1 MSRRS
6 ALVPIAAA
14 ALGLLGSLAA
24 TAFLH
29 ASAARALDQVLDERL
44 RGAGEAAAGLLQGAA
59 PSAGQL
65 QRLMQANQL
74 EGAFLLDRDLTVL
87 ADATGPAG
95 RRVDLLRIDPAR
107 VRRAFEGE
115 SGIGAGFALGEQG
128 VATGY
133 FPVRG
138 PDGTVRSV
146 LALEAGQAFAGARR
160 GLRSALALGGG
171 LAAAGAVALALVAW
185 RWTQAERARTETAE
199 RAARGEAMSRMAAM
213 AAHEIRNPL
222 GVIRGTIDLL
232 RERSGAALG
241 ERGASDL
248 QDVLGEVERLRRLTE
263 DFLDVASDRPIVRAR
278 LDLRDVLEDAARG
291 AEASFP
297 PVRVRRSFG
306 ELPPVEG
313 DGGRLRQVFANLLSN
328 AAQAQR
334 EGEIELTAAAV
345 DGEVRI
351 VVHDSGPG
359 VRPDIRPRLFEPFVS
374 GRPGGTG
381 LGLALSRRFVE
392 RHGGMLELV
401 RDGRPGATFEVRLP
415 VAS

>member
-1 MSRRS
+1 VIRRS

-44 RGAGEAAAGLLQGAA
+44 RGAGEAAAGLLQGTA
-59 PSAGQL
+59 PSAAQL
-65 QRLMQANQL
+65 HRLMQANQL

-87 ADATGPAG
+87 ADATGSAG

-107 VRRAFEGE
+107 VRRAFESE

-138 PDGTVRSV
+138 PDGTVRAV

-160 GLRSALALGGG
+160 GLRSAFALGAG
-171 LAAAGAVALALVAW
+171 LAAAGAAALALVAW
-185 RWTQAERARTETAE
+185 RWTQAERARTQAAE

-222 GVIRGTIDLL
+222 AVIRGTIDLL
-232 RERSGAALG
+232 RERSGPALG

-263 DFLDVASDRPIVRAR
+263 DFLDVAGDRAMVRSP
-278 LDLRDVLEDAARG
+278 LDLRDVLEDAARA

-297 PVRVRRSFG
+297 AVRVRCSLG
-306 ELPPVEG
+306 ELPAIEG
-313 DGGRLRQVFANLLSN
+313 DGSRLRQVFANLLSN

-334 EGEIELTAAAV
+334 EGEIELTAGAV
-345 DGEVRI
+345 DGQVRI
-351 VVHDSGPG
+351 TVHDSGPG
-359 VRPDIRPRLFEPFVS
+359 VSPEIRARLFEPFVS
-374 GRPGGTG
+374 GKPGGTG

-392 RHGGMLELV
+392 RHGGMLELIG
-401 RDGRPGATFEVRLP
+401 DGRPGATFQVRLP

>member
-14 ALGLLGSLAA
+14 ALGLVGSLAA

-44 RGAGEAAAGLLQGAA
+44 RGAGEAAAGLLQGTVLSAA
-59 PSAGQL
+59 QIR
-65 QRLMQANQL
+65 RLMQANQL

-87 ADATGPAG
+87 ADATGPG
-95 RRVDLLRIDPAR
+95 GGRVDLLRVDPVR

-133 FPVRG
+133 FPVRA
-138 PDGTVRSV
+138 PDGTVRAV

-160 GLRSALALGGG
+160 GLRSALALGAS
-171 LAAAGAVALALVAW
+171 LAAAAAVALALVAW
-185 RWTQAERARTETAE
+185 RWTQAERARTEAAE

-222 GVIRGTIDLL
+222 AVIRGTIDLL
-232 RERSGAALG
+232 RERSGPTLG

-263 DFLDVASDRPIVRAR
+263 DFLDVASDRAIVRSR
-278 LDLRDVLEDAARG
+278 LDLRDVLEDAARA

-297 PVRVRRSFG
+297 AVRVRRSIG
-306 ELPPVEG
+306 ALPRIEG

-334 EGEIELTAAAV
+334 EGEIELTAGAA

-351 VVHDSGPG
+351 TVHDSGPG
-359 VRPDIRPRLFEPFVS
+359 VPSAIRARLFEPFVS
-374 GRPGGTG
+374 GKPGGTG

-392 RHGGMLELV
+392 RHGGMLELI
-401 RDGRPGATFEVRLP
+401 RDGRPGATFQVRLP
-415 VAS
+415 AAS

>member
-1 MSRRS
+1 VIRR
-6 ALVPIAAA
+6 AAVVPIAAA

-44 RGAGEAAAGLLQGAA
+44 RGAGEAAAGLLQGTA
-59 PSAGQL
+59 PSAAQL
-65 QRLMQANQL
+65 HRLMQANQL

-95 RRVDLLRIDPAR
+95 RRVDLLRVDPAR
-107 VRRAFEGE
+107 VRGAFEGE

-133 FPVRG
+133 FPVRA
-138 PDGTVRSV
+138 PDGTVRAV

-160 GLRSALALGGG
+160 ELRSALVLGAG
-171 LAAAGAVALALVAW
+171 LAVAGAFALAVVAW
-185 RWTQAERARTETAE
+185 RWTQAERARTEAAE

-222 GVIRGTIDLL
+222 AVIRGTIDLL
-232 RERSGAALG
+232 RERAGPALG
-241 ERGASDL
+241 DRGASDL

-263 DFLDVASDRPIVRAR
+263 DFLDVASDRAIVRSR
-278 LDLRDVLEDAARG
+278 LDLRDVLEDAARA

-297 PVRVRRSFG
+297 AVRVRRSFG
-306 ELPPVEG
+306 ELPRIDG
-313 DGGRLRQVFANLLSN
+313 DGSRLRQVFANLLSN

-334 EGEIELTAAAV
+334 EGEIELTAGAV

-351 VVHDSGPG
+351 TVHDFGPG
-359 VRPDIRPRLFEPFVS
+359 VLPEIRARLFEPFVS

-392 RHGGMLELV
+392 RHGGMLDLIG
-401 RDGRPGATFEVRLP
+401 DGRPGATFQVRLP
-415 VAS
+415 VAT